1 MIEINGVQKS
11 FGDLKVLEDINLK
24 IEDGD
29 IYGLVGKSGAGKS
42 TLLRCLN
49 GLETY
54 DSGSIKVNGIEVK
67 ELDKKGLRL
76 FRKDIAMIFQHFPL
90 MSRKT
95 VYDNIAFPMRNWKY
109 DKAQIDK
116 RVRELAEIVGI
127 TDKLKMKPNVL
138 SGGQKQRVAIARA
151 LSMEPKT
158 LLSDESTSALDP
170 GTTASILRLL
180 RRINEELG
188 ITIIVVTHQ
197 MSVIRELCRN
207 VSLLEKGKLVLSGP
221 VNELFLSQPD
231 ALRRFMMEDDVPP
244 AANGEEIQ
252 VMLTDDDKSKK
263 ILSKISKDLGVE
275 FSVAGGKIERYRDQQ
290 LGSMVLVFAQEDVER
305 VCNYL
310 DAKGIVWHRYTPLNI
325 EKLQEEEEEDA

>member
-1 MIEINGVQKS
+1 MIEITAVQKS
-11 FGDLKVLEDINLK
+11 FGELKVLEDINLR

-54 DSGSIKVNGIEVK
+54 DSGSIRVNGTEVK
-67 ELDKKGLRL
+67 ELDKPGLRL

-95 VYDNIAFPMRNWKY
+95 VYDNIAFPMRCWKY
-109 DKAQIDK
+109 DKQQIDS

-151 LSMEPKT
+151 LSMKPQV

-207 VSLLEKGKLVLSGP
+207 VSLLEKGRLVLSGP

-231 ALRRFMMEDDVPP
+231 ALRRFMLEDDIPP
-244 AANGEEIQ
+244 DPRGEELQI
-252 VMLTDDDKSKK
+252 MLTGDDNSQT
-263 ILSKISKDLGVE
+263 ILSRLARELQVSY
-275 FSVAGGKIERYRDQQ
+275 SVAGGKIERYRDQQ
-290 LGSMVLVFAQEDVER
+290 LGSLVLTFAPEDISR
-305 VCNYL
+305 VCAYL
-310 DAKGIVWHRYTPLNI
+310 DAQGIVWHRYLPL
-325 EKLQEEEEEDA
+325 ESGKLQEEEADA

>member
-11 FGDLKVLEDINLK
+11 FGDLKVLEDINLQ

-54 DSGSIKVNGIEVK
+54 DSGSIQVNGIEVK
-67 ELDKKGLRL
+67 NLDKKGLRL

-95 VYDNIAFPMRNWKY
+95 VYDNIAFPMRSWKY
-109 DKAQIDK
+109 DKAHIDK

-127 TDKLKMKPNVL
+127 TDKLKMKPGVL

-207 VSLLEKGKLVLSGP
+207 VSLLEKGQLVLSGP
-221 VNELFLSQPD
+221 VNELFLSQPA
-231 ALRRFMMEDDVPP
+231 ALRRFMMEDDIPCSSS
-244 AANGEEIQ
+244 GQELQI
-252 VMLTDDDKSKK
+252 MLTDDDGSKQ
-263 ILSKISKDLGVE
+263 ILSQLAKDLGVD
-275 FSVAGGKIERYRDQQ
+275 FSIAGGKIERYRDQQ
-290 LGSMVLVFAQEDVER
+290 LGSLVLIFEPADIER

-310 DAKGIVWHRYTPLNI
+310 DSKSIVWHHYTPLDT
-325 EKLQEEEEEDA
+325 ESLQEEEQDA

>member
-1 MIEINGVQKS
+1 MIEISGVQKS
-11 FGDLKVLEDINLK
+11 FGDLKVLEDINVV

-54 DSGSIKVNGIEVK
+54 DSGSIRVNGIEVNS
-67 ELDKKGLRL
+67 LDKKGLRL

-109 DKAQIDK
+109 DKAYIDK

-127 TDKLKMKPNVL
+127 TDKLKMKPKVL

-151 LSMEPKT
+151 LSMQPKT
-158 LLSDESTSALDP
+158 LLSDEATSALDP
-170 GTTASILRLL
+170 GTTASILQLL

-197 MSVIRELCRN
+197 MAVIRELCRN
-207 VSLLEKGKLVLSGP
+207 VSLLEKGRLVLSGP
-221 VNELFLSQPD
+221 VNELFLKQPD
-231 ALRRFMMEDDVPP
+231 ALRRFMMEDDIPSSQGS
-244 AANGEEIQ
+244 AQIQ
-252 VMLTDDDKSKK
+252 IMLTDSDSSKH
-263 ILSKISKDLGVE
+263 ILAALGRDLQVDYT
-275 FSVAGGKIERYRDQQ
+275 VAGGKLERYRDQQ
-290 LGSMVLVFAQEDVER
+290 MGSLVLSFDPQNVSE

-310 DAKGIVWHRYTPLNI
+310 DRAKVVWHNYVPLT
-325 EKLQEEEEEDA
+325 EEQRQEEEDV

>member
-1 MIEINGVQKS
+1 MIAINGVQKS
-11 FGDLKVLEDINLK
+11 FGDLKVLEDINLQ

-54 DSGSIKVNGIEVK
+54 DSGSIQVNGIEVK
-67 ELDKKGLRL
+67 NLDKKGLRL

-95 VYDNIAFPMRNWKY
+95 VYDNIAFPMRSWKY
-109 DKAQIDK
+109 DKTHIDK

-127 TDKLKMKPNVL
+127 TDKLKMKPSVL

-207 VSLLEKGKLVLSGP
+207 VSLLEKGQLVLSGP
-221 VNELFLSQPD
+221 VNELFLSQPA
-231 ALRRFMMEDDVPP
+231 ALRRFMMEDDIPCSSS
-244 AANGEEIQ
+244 GQELQI
-252 VMLTDDDKSKK
+252 MLTDDDGSKQ
-263 ILSKISKDLGVE
+263 ILSQLAKDLGVD
-275 FSVAGGKIERYRDQQ
+275 FSIAGGKIERYRDQQ
-290 LGSMVLVFAQEDVER
+290 LGSLVLIFDPADIER

-310 DAKGIVWHRYTPLNI
+310 DSKGIVWHHYTPLDT
-325 EKLQEEEEEDA
+325 ERLQEEEEDA